1 MKKIIAL
8 LSFVLLV
15 GTASAQEEKM
25 TYEVY
30 LQELAKHKQREEAAK
45 SKIATLESEIATL
58 RQQIE
63 DTKSKIKSTWQAML
77 DHVGITQEEYDAFVQ
92 RIDDFTSRVRNFQNQ
107 FADDHKAWASAITG
121 AETEFVEIKSNKI
134 AAFPRLDGKIAE
146 AGQAIEDSK
155 SALEV
160 AKNSRKSTST
170 DSYTVRLIPERR
182 DCLWRIAEYSEIYND
197 PFQWPKIYSANK
209 DQIKDPDL
217 IYPGQVF
224 QIPR

>member
-15 GTASAQEEKM
+15 GTASAQEKM

-45 SKIATLESEIATL
+45 SQIATLESEIATL

-77 DHVGITQEEYDAFVQ
+77 DHMGITQEEYDAFVQ

-107 FADDHKAWASAITG
+107 FADDFKAWASAISG
-121 AETEFVEIKSNKI
+121 AEKELVKIKSNKI
-134 AAFPRLDGKIAE
+134 AAFPRLDGKIAD
-146 AGQAIEDSK
+146 AGRAIEDSK
-155 SALEV
+155 SALEM
-160 AKNSRKSTST
+160 AKNSRKGSAA